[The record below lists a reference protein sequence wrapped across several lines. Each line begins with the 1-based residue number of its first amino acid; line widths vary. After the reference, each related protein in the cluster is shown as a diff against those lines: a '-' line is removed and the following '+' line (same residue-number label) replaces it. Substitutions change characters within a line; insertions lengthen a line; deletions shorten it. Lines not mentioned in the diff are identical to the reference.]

1 VSQTR
6 RALFIAPVMP
16 DETGHGIAMRA
27 GMFLEALAR
36 DHEVSLLVLPL
47 AGPADP
53 AALPDL
59 VARHAARVVVVPTEG
74 RVDPLF
80 ALISRVKDPLERTKA
95 LLAYPRPAMCRF
107 ATGDTIAEAAR
118 RLAGIGFDLVHVHRL
133 YMAPFAV
140 PFLGSGRAAARP
152 VCVLDLDDD
161 EPRTRRGLSALHAS
175 RGQTEA
181 AALEAGE
188 AEKYTRLE
196 RDFLPRF
203 DRILVCAE
211 ADRAELTARFG
222 LASVEIIPNAV
233 RVPPRSTSARG
244 AGAFCF
250 LLVGSFGYFPNE
262 DAALFFCQEVWP
274 QLVVGADRPVR
285 VSIVGSWPSPAV
297 LRFGATV
304 GITVTGK
311 VPSVGPYYAGAHV
324 AINPIRAGGGTRI
337 KAIEAFAHGVPLVST
352 SVGVE
357 GLGAEHERHVLIAD
371 SPGDFAAACLRLLRD
386 PGLAATLAERAH
398 ALYCERYALPRV
410 AGQIRERYRA
420 FALTARAE

>member
-1 VSQTR
+1 M
-6 RALFIAPVMP
+6 LLIAPVMP
-16 DETGHGIAMRA
+16 DETGHGLAMRT
-27 GMFLEALAR
+27 GMFLEALAT

-53 AALPDL
+53 AAIPDL
-59 VARHAARVVVVPTEG
+59 VARHAVRVVVLPTEG

-80 ALISRVKDPLERTKA
+80 GLISRLKDPAERAKA

-107 ATGDTIAEAAR
+107 ATSDTVAEAAEQ
-118 RLAGIGFDLVHVHRL
+118 LAEIGFDLVHVSRL

-140 PFLGSGRAAARP
+140 PFLGARRAAARP

-161 EPRTRRGLSALHAS
+161 EPRTRRRLSALRAL
-175 RGQTEA
+175 RGQAEA

-188 AEKYTRLE
+188 AEKYAQLE
-196 RDFLPRF
+196 RDYLPRF
-203 DRILVCAE
+203 DRIVVCAE
-211 ADRAELTARFG
+211 ADRAELAGRFG
-222 LASVEIIPNAV
+222 FASVDIIPNAV
-233 RVPPRSTSARG
+233 RVPPRSTPARA
-244 AGAFCF
+244 AGAFGF

-274 QLVVGADRPVR
+274 RLEAGAERPVR
-285 VSIVGSWPSPAV
+285 VSIVGSRPSHAV
-297 LRFGATV
+297 LRFGATA
-304 GITVTGK
+304 GITITGK

-352 SVGVE
+352 SMGVE
-357 GLGAEHERHVLIAD
+357 GLDAEHGRHVLIAD
-371 SPGDFAAACLRLLRD
+371 TPGDFAAACLRLMREPD
-386 PGLAATLAERAH
+386 LAAKLAERAH

-410 AGQIRERYRA
+410 AGRIRERYRA